1 MSFISNAS
9 GITLGEGTFNNVQ
22 GNLVNMYFHE
32 GQRLGANIGAL
43 LGSLLGDKRRR
54 SEDSTNTEEPARKR
68 RRQNAEED
76 ELEVIRHKDLDLT
89 HEIGGGPGYLLH
101 AGNIKRRAVIVKVFN
116 AGTSA
121 RKHLEATVNLSQR
134 LLHPNVLRIEAVS
147 SPTSIHHF
155 IAYDNEDAQRRT
167 AEGPLAAALR
177 DDLDK
182 SIVLGFKM
190 ARVLGRSGINYLNT
204 QGVALPLGPENFDVF
219 LDISDRFLLSINPP
233 AEDQEQDDT
242 RSVWTLFNA
251 LCQKVLRSANRL
263 LHDEDIERIP
273 TVFDSSP
280 RSPPISKSSPVP
292 SSDQAIVENAETIPT
307 DREEVSPV
315 PPRREYV
322 WRTMDVPQSLASIAT
337 QISRDL
343 DLRRASINRLT
354 GRDTGSIHRC
364 PGYIREEVTLATRTA
379 DSAVVSHDAPTIQEV
394 CLVCHEIV
402 DSGAVLRCI
411 CGDAYP
417 GWRPTVK
424 CQSCKFWSHRQ
435 CVRNISEFLC
445 HLCVPTVNDYTAYGP
460 GGSVSPYQGI
470 DPGPVYPSTPYAYP
484 SSPYSSPY
492 ISANPNL
499 EPDYF
504 HPDDDDGLPGTSS
517 SAQRRMP
524 RSRSGSPMLDPDT
537 FAAAMRAWGGDEDE
551 RQRQSEQYT
560 DISLDFPPTPP
571 SDRRSP
577 TDEIFMP
584 HQPWDTTATGS
595 KRAHGDDFTVE
606 EFFTDMKKR
615 RVGPSYNPRMA
626 ERLHSYRH
634 EPTPLNPRSVS
645 LDIRTPE
652 ELAAVQDFLTTRGR
666 DISDT
671 SGGSSFF
678 RESYF
683 DPVNLS
689 QLGLAGMPAVHGVDD
704 ERFYAV
710 FPDARPSPQ
719 QPFRSEPSPAAQMG
733 SFKHQS
739 PRSRDRDTD
748 RERLRKLSLKYD
760 RDRLRDL
767 GLRNKRRAM
776 LETVD
781 TGVVRSTHSE
791 GLGRQG

>member
-32 GQRLGANIGAL
+32 GADIGAPL
-43 LGSLLGDKRRR
+43 ESLLGEKRRR
-54 SEDSTNTEEPARKR
+54 REDSPDTEEPARKR
-68 RRQNAEED
+68 RRENTEED
-76 ELEVIRHKDLDLT
+76 ELEVIGHKDLDLT

-121 RKHLEATVNLSQR
+121 RKASQCAMNR
-134 LLHPNVLRIEAVS
+134 SAR
-147 SPTSIHHF
+147 
-155 IAYDNEDAQRRT
+155 RRT

-190 ARVLGRSGINYLNT
+190 SGINYLNT
-204 QGVALPLGPENFDVF
+204 QGVALPLGPEVLSSNFDVF
-219 LDISDRFLLSINPP
+219 LDINDRFLLSINPP

-273 TVFDSSP
+273 TAFDSSP
-280 RSPPISKSSPVP
+280 RSPLISKYSPVP
-292 SSDQAIVENAETIPT
+292 SSDQAIVENAETIST
-307 DREEVSPV
+307 DREEAPQV

-354 GRDTGSIHRC
+354 GRDAGSIHRC
-364 PGYIREEVTLATRTA
+364 PGYVREEVTLATRMA

-411 CGDAYP
+411 CGDVYP

-460 GGSVSPYQGI
+460 GGTVSPYQGI

-484 SSPYSSPY
+484 SSPYGSPY

-504 HPDDDDGLPGTSS
+504 HPDDNDGLPGTSS

-524 RSRSGSPMLDPDT
+524 RSRSGNPMLDPDT

-748 RERLRKLSLKYD
+748 RERLRKVWSFRFKAWYPP
-760 RDRLRDL
+760 
-767 GLRNKRRAM
+767 
-776 LETVD
+776 LE
-781 TGVVRSTHSE
+781 SN
-791 GLGRQG
+791 